1 MFGHQT
7 YEETPPLALLADWLC
22 RDVMLEERGLIEK
35 APDCSS
41 QHLPN
46 KEGLVMEDKQS
57 GRPYCVFLSE
67 VF

>member
-1 MFGHQT
+1 
-7 YEETPPLALLADWLC
+7 
-22 RDVMLEERGLIEK
+22 MLEERGLIEK

-67 VF
+67 VS